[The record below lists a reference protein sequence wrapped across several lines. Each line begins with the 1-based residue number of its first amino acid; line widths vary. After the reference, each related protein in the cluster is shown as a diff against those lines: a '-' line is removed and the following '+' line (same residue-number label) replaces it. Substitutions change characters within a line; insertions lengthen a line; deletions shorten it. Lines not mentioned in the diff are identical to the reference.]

1 MNEDL
6 TICKVVAQHNNDI
19 YTRDQEIYNLNYII
33 KDKSLTI
40 KRLQA
45 KIDELTYNDKMYLK
59 LEDMETEID
68 RLIRG

>member
-19 YTRDQEIYNLNYII
+19 YTRDQEIYNLNYLI
-33 KDKSLTI
+33 KEKNRTI

-45 KIDELTYNDKMYLK
+45 RIEDMLIYIKVLDHT
-59 LEDMETEID
+59 EDMEQEID
-68 RLIRG
+68 RLTRG